1 MSAPKEYAMKVP
13 ACLRVAVVAFSAM
26 MVACSSDSSV
36 APPATQPTTLSQVFS
51 EMTLPA
57 LSGVASTLSSVPVTS
72 AATPMPSTCIY
83 SASSQSFTCPTVTTG
98 GLTLTQSYTLLD
110 ASGKP
115 QSQFDP
121 STTAAVRTTMKGTG
135 TVSLTGSNTTGLLT
149 VDEQQDQTLSG
160 LLTGTHVLNGTMTM
174 HMSGPLSIGTTT
186 TSMNSTTT
194 MTTTNLMLPQ
204 AGASAW
210 PTSGTI
216 TEDMTSTVD
225 AGSPAVSTHLT
236 MTFNGTSKVA
246 VVITLGGI
254 TQRCTM
260 DMANPGLACA

>member
-1 MSAPKEYAMKVP
+1 MSFPVR
-13 ACLRVAVVAFSAM
+13 LRVAVVALATIV
-26 MVACSSDSSV
+26 VACSSDSPV
-36 APPATQPTTLSQVFS
+36 APSASQATTLSQVLS

-57 LSGVASTLSSVPVTS
+57 LSGVASTLSSAPVTS
-72 AATPMPSTCIY
+72 AATPVPSLCSY
-83 SASSQSFTCPTVTTG
+83 SASSQSFSCPAVTKG
-98 GLTLTQSYTLLD
+98 GLTMTQSYTLLD

-121 STTAAVRTTMKGTG
+121 NTTAAVRTKMSAAG
-135 TVSLTGSNTTGLLT
+135 TVALTGFNTSGQLT
-149 VDEQQDQTLSG
+149 IDQQQDMTLSG

-174 HMSGPLSIGTTT
+174 HMSGPISTGTTT
-186 TSMNSTTT
+186 TSTNSTMT
-194 MTTTNLMLPQ
+194 MTTTNLVLPTAQ
-204 AGASAW
+204 SGATTW

-216 TEDMTSTVD
+216 TEDMTTTLGDVSLV
-225 AGSPAVSTHLT
+225 VSTHMT

-246 VVITLGGI
+246 VVITIGAM